1 MEKSKVTYNLT
12 HMEAFRKARHLAEV
26 ARPAVTDHEFW
37 NNDYTDDMIEII
49 RDPSFMPGPAVSYF
63 GFALTDED
71 RDFCE
76 QYLLRAREI
85 DNEDRA
91 AWDRLRAA

>member
-1 MEKSKVTYNLT
+1 MEKAAVKYTLT

-37 NNDYTDDMIEII
+37 NNDYTDDMIAII
-49 RDPSFMPGPAVSYF
+49 RDPSFMSKPTFFAA
-63 GFALTDED
+63 ALTKDD

-91 AWDRLRAA
+91 VRERLRAAA

>member
-37 NNDYTDDMIEII
+37 NNDYTDDMIAII
-49 RDPSFMPGPAVSYF
+49 RDPSFMSKSSFFAA
-63 GFALTDED
+63 ALTDED

-91 AWDRLRAA
+91 ARDRLRAA